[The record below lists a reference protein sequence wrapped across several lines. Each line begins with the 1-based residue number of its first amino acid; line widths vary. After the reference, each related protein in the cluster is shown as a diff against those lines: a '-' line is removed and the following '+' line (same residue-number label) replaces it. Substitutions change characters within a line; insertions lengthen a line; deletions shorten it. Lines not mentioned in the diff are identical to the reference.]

1 MVAEGQG
8 GEMSISNVAGKPGER
23 TLLLGNEAIARGFV
37 EGGIRVAASYPGTPA
52 SEILFTLISVADKYG
67 LYAEWS
73 TNEKVAAEVAISAA
87 MSGLRSVVSMK
98 GVGVN
103 VASEPFQAF
112 TYMGTDAGIVLVSA
126 DDVGMHSSHT
136 EQDNRLFAREAYL
149 PIFEPPG
156 PKVAHEMA
164 KAALDCSEKW
174 VQPVMFR
181 TTTRIGHS
189 SADIILGPVAKTK
202 KKGEFKRTPERW
214 VNLPANARKMRLALI
229 ERMEKIRNDVDKLPF
244 NKIIQKGDGE
254 YGVISCGVTH
264 NVVREAFKA
273 LDLGKK
279 VGLMRI
285 GTPYP
290 LPRKMVRR
298 FLVANE
304 KVIVFEETEAF
315 VETCLRSL
323 AHEASIETEIHGKD
337 ILPKA
342 FELGPKEVATGL
354 SKFLGRK
361 PPSRFRTADKIWK
374 EAQSLIPPRPPV
386 LCPGC
391 GHRTAFFAVNQVEKN
406 LKLKKEGGIIKPS
419 DIGCYTLGYQSPL
432 HAVDTNFCMGSS
444 IGVSSGLS
452 HVIDN
457 KIVCTIG
464 DSTFFHSGIPP
475 LLNAVYNKADINVLV
490 LDNGTTAMTGFQ
502 THPGV
507 GLTAMGDETKAIRI
521 EDVARACGADTVEV
535 VDSLDLFALV
545 KALEKAV
552 KTKGVSV
559 VVARHP
565 CILLDVRT
573 KRKKGEKITKY
584 QIDQEICTKCQL
596 CMNLFGCPAF
606 RMEED
611 EIEIDPALCNGCG
624 VCANEMVCPQLAI
637 KEVGVDGC

>member
-1 MVAEGQG
+1 MAETRGYG
-8 GEMSISNVAGKPGER
+8 GEMAISDVASKPGER
-23 TLLLGNEAIARGFV
+23 TLLLGNEAIARGFI
-37 EGGIRVAASYPGTPA
+37 EGGVRVAASYPGTPA
-52 SEILFTLISVADKYG
+52 SEILFTLISVADKYDI
-67 LYAEWS
+67 YAEWS

-87 MSGLRSVVSMK
+87 MSGFRSVVSMK

-156 PKVAHEMA
+156 PKGAHEMA

-174 VQPVMFR
+174 GQPVLFR
-181 TTTRIGHS
+181 STTRIGHS
-189 SADIILGPVAKTK
+189 SADITLGPITKTR
-202 KKGEFKRTPERW
+202 KKGQFKRAPERW
-214 VNLPANARKMRLALI
+214 VNLPANARRMRLALI
-229 ERMEKIRNDVDKLPF
+229 ERMEKIRKEVEKLPF
-244 NKIIQKGDGE
+244 NKIISKGDGKF
-254 YGVISCGVTH
+254 GVITCGVTH

-290 LPRKMVRR
+290 LPRRMIGR
-298 FLVANE
+298 FLSANE
-304 KVIVFEETEAF
+304 KVIVVEEVEPF
-315 VETCLRSL
+315 VETCVK
-323 AHEASIETEIHGKD
+323 SIAQEQSINAEIHGKD

-342 FELGPKEVATGL
+342 GELGPREVATGL
-354 SKFLGRK
+354 SKFIGRK
-361 PPSRFRTADKIWK
+361 APSYFRTADKIWK
-374 EAQSLIPPRPPV
+374 EAQTLIPPRPPV

-391 GHRTAFFAVNQVEKN
+391 GHRTAFFAINQVEKN
-406 LKLKKEGGIIKPS
+406 LKLKKEGGIVKPS

-432 HAVDTNFCMGSS
+432 SAVDTNFCMGSS
-444 IGVSSGLS
+444 VGISSGLS
-452 HVIDN
+452 KIIDN
-457 KIVCTIG
+457 RIVCTIG

-507 GLTAMGDETKAIRI
+507 GMTAMGEGTKKILI
-521 EDVARACGADTVEV
+521 EDVAKACGVDSVAV
-535 VDSLDLFALV
+535 VDALDLDALV

-552 KTKGVSV
+552 KTKGVCV

-565 CILLDVRT
+565 CVLLETRSK
-573 KRKKGEKITKY
+573 KRKGKKITRF
-584 QIDQEICTKCQL
+584 QVDQEACTKCQL

-606 RMEED
+606 RWEEE
-611 EIEIDPALCNGCG
+611 EIEIDFALCNGCG
-624 VCANEMVCPQLAI
+624 VCANEMVCPQFAI
-637 KEVGVDGC
+637 KEVD

>member
-1 MVAEGQG
+1 MA
-8 GEMSISNVAGKPGER
+8 IPNVAGRSGQR
-23 TLLLGNEAIARGFV
+23 TLLLGNEAIARGFI
-37 EGGIRVAASYPGTPA
+37 EGGIQVASSYPGTPA
-52 SEILFTLISVADKYG
+52 SEILFTLLSVAEKYG
-67 LYAEWS
+67 IYAEWS

-112 TYMGTDAGIVLVSA
+112 TYMGTVGGIVLVSA

-156 PKVAHEMA
+156 PKGAHEMA
-164 KAALDCSEKW
+164 KAALECSEKW
-174 VQPVMFR
+174 GQPVLFR
-181 TTTRIGHS
+181 STTRIGHS
-189 SADIILGPVAKTK
+189 SADITLGPVTKTK
-202 KKGEFKRTPERW
+202 RKGQFQRIPERW
-214 VNLPANARKMRLALI
+214 VNLPANARRMRLELI
-229 ERMEKIRNDVDKLPF
+229 ERMEKIKKEVEKLPF
-244 NKIIQKGDGE
+244 NKIISKGDGE
-254 YGVISCGVTH
+254 FGVISCGVTH

-273 LDLGKK
+273 LGLGKK
-279 VGLMRI
+279 VGLIRI

-290 LPRKMVRR
+290 LPRKKIKR
-298 FLVANE
+298 FLSANE
-304 KVIVFEETEAF
+304 KVIVVEEVEAF
-315 VETCLRSL
+315 VETCLRSI
-323 AHEASIETEIHGKD
+323 AHELSLDTEIHGKD

-342 FELGPKEVATGL
+342 GEMGPREVAVGL

-361 PPSRFRTADKIWK
+361 TPSYFGKANRIWK
-374 EAQSLIPPRPPV
+374 EAQALIPPRPPV

-391 GHRTAFFAVNQVEKN
+391 GHRTAFFAINVVEKN
-406 LKLKKEGGIIKPS
+406 LKLKKKGGIVKPS

-432 HAVDTNFCMGSS
+432 NAVDTNFCMGSS
-444 IGVSSGLS
+444 IGISTGLS
-452 HVIDN
+452 KVIDN
-457 KIVCTIG
+457 RIVCTIG

-490 LDNGTTAMTGFQ
+490 LDNATTAMTGFQ

-507 GLTAMGDETKAIRI
+507 GMTAMGEDTRKILI
-521 EDVARACGADTVEV
+521 EDVAKACGVDTVAV
-535 VDSLDLFALV
+535 VDALDLDALV

-565 CILLDVRT
+565 CILLDVRK
-573 KRKKGEKITKY
+573 KRKKGKKIAKY
-584 QIDQEICTKCQL
+584 QIDQDICTQCQL

-611 EIEIDPALCNGCG
+611 VIEIDPALCNGCG

-637 KEVGVDGC
+637 KEVDWDEC